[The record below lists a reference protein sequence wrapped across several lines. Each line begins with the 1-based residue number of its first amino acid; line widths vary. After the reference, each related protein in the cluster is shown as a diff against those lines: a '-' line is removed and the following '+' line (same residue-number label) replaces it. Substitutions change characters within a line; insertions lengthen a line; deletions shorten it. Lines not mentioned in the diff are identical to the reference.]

1 MPAMKGLILAGGRGT
16 RLRPITHTSAKQL
29 VPVANEPILFHGIHH
44 LVDAGITDLGII
56 VGETEP
62 EIQAAVGDGS
72 RWGARITYLRQ
83 DAPLGLAHAVQVA
96 QPFLGDDDFV
106 MYLGDNLL
114 EEGVRALV
122 ADFEAACTGA
132 DRGADAPSLD
142 HQPTR
147 PAAAILLS
155 PVAHPERFG
164 VVELRDGRV
173 VGLEEKPTHPRS
185 DLALVGAYLFTA
197 EIHEAVAQ
205 LTPSERGELEITE
218 AIAWLLAHGR
228 PVLHRVLEGWWLDTG
243 KKDSLLEGNARVLE
257 TLVPRIDG
265 EVDDASSIHGRVV
278 VEAGARII
286 DSTVRGPAIIGAG
299 CAIESSYIGPFTSIG
314 PNTTVRRSEVEHSV
328 LLDEVLV
335 EGVARLTD
343 SLIGRRSEV
352 VRSATVPR
360 ATRLHIGDHCTID
373 LGAP

>member
-44 LVDAGITDLGII
+44 LVDAGIVDIGLI

-62 EIQAAVGDGS
+62 EIRTAVGDGS
-72 RWGARITYLRQ
+72 RWGAQITYLRQ
-83 DAPLGLAHAVQVA
+83 DEPLGLAHAVQVA
-96 QPFLGDDDFV
+96 RPFLGDDDFV

-114 EEGVRALV
+114 EEGVRSLV
-122 ADFEAACTGA
+122 ADFEAACG
-132 DRGADAPSLD
+132 DADAPSLH
-142 HQPTR
+142 HQPSR
-147 PAAAILLS
+147 PAAVILLS
-155 PVAHPERFG
+155 PVDHPERFG
-164 VVELRDGRV
+164 VVELQQGRV
-173 VGLEEKPTHPRS
+173 VGLEEKPTQPRS

-197 EIHEAVAQ
+197 EIHDAVDQ
-205 LTPSERGELEITE
+205 LAPSERGELEITE
-218 AIAWLLAHGR
+218 AISWLLEQGR
-228 PVLHRVLEGWWLDTG
+228 PVLHRVLSGWWLDTG

-265 EVDDASSIHGRVV
+265 EVDAASSIHGRVV
-278 VEAGARII
+278 IEAGARII

-299 CAIESSYIGPFTSIG
+299 CTIESSYVGPFTSIG
-314 PNTTVRRSEVEHSV
+314 PNTIVRRSEVEHSV

-335 EGVARLTD
+335 DGVARLTD

-352 VRSATVPR
+352 VRTATVPR
-360 ATRLHIGDHCTID
+360 ATRLHVGDHCTID